1 MKPAYSGLV
10 VIDVDGVIYR
20 DIFLRRIV
28 QSKGLL
34 SSLRIL
40 SLGVDYYLNR
50 IPLDTLLA
58 DGYRL
63 ADAFEVRKAQKIAGR
78 IKKVANIKYT
88 VDVLHDRGYFVS
100 LISAGI
106 PDLILTNLAVEIG
119 ADHSRGMNIEI
130 KDGNFEVGAIR
141 IISKVETVEQ
151 LLGEIGL
158 SWNEVVSIGDDPNNI
173 ELLKRSGLGIGWNP
187 VRSVREHSDVV
198 IEGTDLSEIL
208 PYILPEESLPK
219 GIRKERYFWKR
230 ELFRKG
236 IHLLGCFFPFIARS
250 NKTFAVF
257 LLGAVM
263 FLYICSELLRSR
275 GIPYPAVS
283 RLTRMARRHTEHGGI
298 ITGPLLLGAGILI
311 TILFFEF
318 PVYLPAI
325 LTVAVSDALSA
336 LVGRRFGTVHIFKL
350 RNRTLE
356 GSLAFFFSAL
366 GIMLSTTPVRVALP
380 ATALATFLEMV
391 SVYNLD
397 NLLIPVGTAVFLKL
411 MGGAL
416 F

>member
-63 ADAFEVRKAQKIAGR
+63 ADAFEVRKAHKIAGR
-78 IKKVANIKYT
+78 IKKVANINYT

-106 PDLILTNLAVEIG
+106 PDFILTNLAAEIG

-130 KDGNFEVGAIR
+130 KDGNFEVGTIR

-219 GIRKERYFWKR
+219 GIRKERYFRKR

-236 IHLLGCFFPFIARS
+236 VHLLGCFFPFLARS
-250 NKTFAVF
+250 NKTFAVS

-263 FLYICSELLRSR
+263 FLYVFSELLRSR
-275 GIPYPAVS
+275 GIPNPAVS

-298 ITGPLLLGAGILI
+298 ITGPLLLRTRDHAFHHPGQGRPARDGARDLSRDGLRPQHRQPPHPRGHGGVHQAHGWRSLLNKTPLSISVLQNSANGAMH
-311 TILFFEF
+311 EA
-318 PVYLPAI
+318 PA
-325 LTVAVSDALSA
+325 VWCGSYKCRRACH
-336 LVGRRFGTVHIFKL
+336 LVRSRGHR
-350 RNRTLE
+350 E
-356 GSLAFFFSAL
+356 GEL
-366 GIMLSTTPVRVALP
+366 
-380 ATALATFLEMV
+380 
-391 SVYNLD
+391 
-397 NLLIPVGTAVFLKL
+397 
-411 MGGAL
+411 
-416 F
+416 